1 MNTEK
6 KIIYIILIRHG
17 LKSDN
22 KSLDDSRPLSIG
34 GCRQVELLGEKLA
47 RCNLK
52 PKVFFTSPDSHSKKT
67 AELLIEQ
74 LQLGGEPIIIENL
87 KRDDPIINFDQLV
100 KEICQMGKNLEDLRM
115 VAFVGNYPLLG
126 QLQQSLTKERIHQVI
141 GRAEAVC
148 FQGTLEDFR
157 NSNGQ
162 LKFRVMHD
170 DEEKHNHVIEE
181 QIRSKIRSTMTMST
195 FLAGFT
201 FAVLN
206 DLLQFESFDIAQK
219 IAAGFM
225 TLSLL
230 LFVLSMYMYDNMA
243 MPKEYWSGRSDRTH
257 FVTDHE
263 LLYHSMKRTWWCV
276 FTPAVVCALIGFIAT
291 LFNTNDPWMI
301 GIGIFII
308 VVVVCYYYLI
318 MNGLS
323 PD

>member
-34 GCRQVELLGEKLA
+34 GCRQVQLLGEKLA

-100 KEICQMGKNLEDLRM
+100 REKCQMGKSLEDLKM
-115 VAFVGNYPLLG
+115 VAFVGQYPFLG
-126 QLQQSLTKERIHQVI
+126 QLQKSLTKGRIHQVI
-141 GRAEAVC
+141 GRAEAAC

-162 LKFRVMHD
+162 LEFRVMHD
-170 DEEKHNHVIEE
+170 DEEKHHYLIEE

-206 DLLQFESFDIAQK
+206 DFLQFKSLDMAQK
-219 IAAGFM
+219 IAAVCM
-225 TLSLL
+225 TGSLL
-230 LFVLSMYMYDNMA
+230 LFVLSMYLYDNMA

-263 LLYHSMKRTWWCV
+263 LLYHYMKRTWWCV
-276 FTPAVVCALIGFIAT
+276 FTPAVALALIGFIAT
-291 LFNTNDPWMI
+291 LFNTGNDLMI
-301 GIGIFII
+301 VFGVVII
-308 VVVVCYYYLI
+308 LGVILYYFK
-318 MNGLS
+318 MKPVLS